1 VKLDSW
7 YDLAMAPLEKGLL
20 VAYRELVLGRAVGRV
35 LELGAGTGSN
45 LAFYPSAKVRP
56 AASEGGSDSS
66 GEARLCLTLSDMEVS
81 PLLSE
86 RAAAHSRSIPV
97 AANVEDLPF
106 PDASF
111 ETVVAT
117 LLFCSVPNPLAGYRE
132 IRRVLAP
139 GGRYLFI
146 EHVLSHCRTLAK
158 AQVGLTPAWRRLAGG
173 CRLDRDSVGAMEG
186 AGFRTTILARSPCG
200 LIVAGEA
207 VVA

>member
-1 VKLDSW
+1 MKLDSL

-20 VAYRELVLGRAVGRV
+20 AAYRELVLGRAVGRV

-45 LAFYPSAKVRP
+45 LAFYNST
-56 AASEGGSDSS
+56 
-66 GEARLCLTLSDMEVS
+66 RLSLTLSDMEVS

-86 RAAAHSRSIPV
+86 RAEAHSRTAPV
-97 AANVEDLPF
+97 AANVENLPF
-106 PDASF
+106 SDASF

-117 LLFCSVPNPLAGYRE
+117 LLFCSVPNPAAGFRE
-132 IRRVLAP
+132 ILRVLVP

-146 EHVLSHCRTLAK
+146 EHVLSHCRPLAK
-158 AQVGLTPAWRRLAGG
+158 AQQGLTPAWRRLAGG
-173 CRLDRDSVGAMEG
+173 CRLDRDSVSAMES

-207 VVA
+207 VLA